1 MQLEYFQLI
10 DRILDLNIAEKKI
23 TVEANVPQQSTIFEG
38 HFPGYPIMPG
48 VLLIE
53 SMAQTSGWLLLGLMK
68 FERMP
73 FLAAVKEAKM
83 RGFISP
89 GEVLTIEASVLHEG
103 SGYAM
108 TEAKIKIGGKVKCN
122 ATLTFSH
129 VPFPHPDLRGHMD
142 AVAKRIGFPQQV
154 LSHD

>member
-10 DRILDLNIAEKKI
+10 DRILDLNIVAKTI
-23 TVEANVPQQSTIFEG
+23 VVEAQVPQHNTIFEG

-53 SMAQTSGWLLLGLMK
+53 SMAQTSGWLLLALMK

-83 RGFISP
+83 RGFVAP
-89 GEVLTIEASVLHEG
+89 GELLTIEANVLHEG

-142 AVAKRIGFPQQV
+142 AVATRIGFPQQV
-154 LSHD
+154 ISHD

>member
-10 DRILDLNIAEKKI
+10 DRILDLNIAAKTI
-23 TVEANVPQQSTIFEG
+23 VVEAQVPQHNTIFEG

-53 SMAQTSGWLLLGLMK
+53 SMAQTSGWLLLALMK

-83 RGFISP
+83 RGFVAP
-89 GEVLTIEASVLHEG
+89 GELLTIEATVLHEG

-142 AVAKRIGFPQQV
+142 AVATRIGFPQRV
-154 LSHD
+154 ISHD

>member
-1 MQLEYFQLI
+1 MHLEYFQLI
-10 DRILDLNIAEKKI
+10 DRIVDLDVGKRTI
-23 TVEANVPQQSTIFEG
+23 TVEAQVPQQNTIFEG
-38 HFPGYPIMPG
+38 HFPGYPLMPG

-53 SMAQTSGWLLLGLMK
+53 AMAQTSGWLLIALMK

-83 RGFISP
+83 RDFVSP
-89 GEVLTIEASVLHEG
+89 GALLRIDAGVLHEG

-108 TEAKIKIGGKVKCN
+108 TEAKIKIGGKLKCN

-129 VPFPHPDLRGHMD
+129 IPFPNADLREHME
-142 AVAKRIGFPQQV
+142 AKAKEIGFPQQAIA
-154 LSHD
+154 HD

>member
-1 MQLEYFQLI
+1 MQLEYFQMI
-10 DRILDLNIAEKKI
+10 DRILDLNTVEKTI
-23 TVEANVPQQSTIFEG
+23 TVEAQVPQTSTVFEG

-53 SMAQTSGWLLLGLMK
+53 SMAQTSGWLLVGLMK

-83 RGFISP
+83 RGFVAP
-89 GEVLTIEASVLHEG
+89 GEVLTIEASVVHEG
-103 SGYAM
+103 SGYAI
-108 TEAKIKIGGKVKCN
+108 TEAKVKVGGKLRSN

-129 VPFPHPDLRGHMD
+129 IPFPHPDLRVHMD
-142 AVAKRIGFPQQV
+142 AVAKRVGFPMQAIA
-154 LSHD
+154 